1 MSKEDNVDETKEN
14 IIDTQNLSK
23 IKIDLSDKSLDEQEN
38 SENIDK
44 IKKND
49 VEKNINLITE
59 NNEFSQVNEKNYKNL
74 VNQSYPKN
82 KDDEN
87 SKLIYN

>member
-1 MSKEDNVDETKEN
+1 MSKEDNVDATKEN